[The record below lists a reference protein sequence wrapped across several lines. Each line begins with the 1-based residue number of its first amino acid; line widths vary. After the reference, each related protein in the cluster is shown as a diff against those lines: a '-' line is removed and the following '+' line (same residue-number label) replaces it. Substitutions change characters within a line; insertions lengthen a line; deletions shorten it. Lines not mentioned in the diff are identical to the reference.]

1 MIRVLITG
9 ANGFVG
15 RTVVDSLLASN
26 YSVKA
31 AVRNRVNSLPE
42 SVIQIEIGD
51 LSETT
56 DWADTFVD
64 IDIVIHTA
72 ARVHIMDDDVA
83 DPLKEFRKVNVQA
96 THDLASKAA
105 ADGVKRFIFLSSIK
119 VNGESTKLNHP
130 FKASDELFPT
140 DPYGLSKYEAEKAL
154 LEIAKN
160 SEMEVVIIRPPL
172 VYGPG
177 VKANFASMLKFM
189 NKELPLPLGA
199 IYNKRSFIALENLV
213 SLITHCTCIEK
224 TPRAANQIFLISD
237 DEDVSTSELLKK
249 VAKALGKKAWLI
261 PIPVSIMSFLA
272 KIIGKSDVA
281 NRLFSSLQADSSK
294 ARELLSWKP
303 IITMDE
309 QLKKTA
315 DAYLSEKNL

>member
-224 TPRAANQIFLISD
+224 TPRAANQIFL
-237 DEDVSTSELLKK
+237 KK